1 MSSCVSGKRRK
12 IALASTCEQECR
24 ICSSGDISFII
35 GQKLNYRRQESVK
48 PESIPDSRAPD
59 RTKPLNLTM
68 GARGHLPEPNILMKV
83 GQDIYTPAISIV
95 SL

>member
-35 GQKLNYRRQESVK
+35 GQKLKYRRQEAVIL
-48 PESIPDSRAPD
+48 ESIPDSRARD
-59 RTKPLNLTM
+59 RTKPFHPTI
-68 GARGHLPEPNILMKV
+68 GAIGHLLEPITLMDLEAEYRYH
-83 GQDIYTPAISIV
+83 G
-95 SL
+95 

>member
-1 MSSCVSGKRRK
+1 MSSCVSGKRRR

-35 GQKLNYRRQESVK
+35 GQKLKYRRQEAVK
-48 PESIPDSRAPD
+48 PESIPDSRASD

-68 GARGHLPEPNILMKV
+68 GAKVCPCPTNILMKV
-83 GQDIYTPAISIV
+83 EAGHLCRSR
-95 SL
+95 